1 MKMKIKKLFPIFS
14 LVLIPGI
21 AFGAVIDCPYLGGG
35 KNLLNYPNEVQPTST
50 DMGWKIEKEI
60 EKLIKNLVH
69 FIKECLVKP
78 ALVAIIIWGGI
89 YIMIST
95 GDPEKVATGKK
106 IILAGIIGLIIIY
119 GADAVRD
126 FFSNYIR

>member
-1 MKMKIKKLFPIFS
+1 MKMKIKKFFVIFS

-21 AFGAVIDCPYLGGG
+21 TFGTVIDCPYLGGG

-50 DMGWKIEKEI
+50 DLAPQIKG
-60 EKLIKNLVH
+60 LIGNIIH

-78 ALVAIIIWGGI
+78 ALIAVIIWGGI

-95 GDPEKVATGKK
+95 GDPAKIETGKR
-106 IILAGIIGLIIIY
+106 ILLAGIIGLIIIY
-119 GADAVRD
+119 GADTVRD
-126 FFSNYIR
+126 FFSKYIH

>member
-1 MKMKIKKLFPIFS
+1 MKMKIKKFFIIFS

-21 AFGAVIDCPYLGGG
+21 AFGAVIDCPYLKGG
-35 KNLLNYPNEVQPTST
+35 KNLLNYPNEVQPNST
-50 DMGWKIEKEI
+50 NLGPEI

-78 ALVAIIIWGGI
+78 VLVAIIIWGGV

-95 GDPEKVATGKK
+95 GEPAKTTKGKQ
-106 IILAGIIGLIIIY
+106 ILLAGIIGLIIIFVAEEIA
-119 GADAVRD
+119 GL
-126 FFSNYIR
+126 FGKYIH

>member
-1 MKMKIKKLFPIFS
+1 MKMKIKKLFIIFS

-21 AFGAVIDCPYLGGG
+21 TFGAVIDCPYLGGG
-35 KNLLNYPNEVQPTST
+35 KNLLNYPNEVQPTTST
-50 DMGWKIEKEI
+50 DLGKEI
-60 EKLIKNLVH
+60 EKLIRNIIH

-95 GDPEKVATGKK
+95 GDPAKIETGKK
-106 IILAGIIGLIIIY
+106 ILLAGIIGLIIIFVAEEIA
-119 GADAVRD
+119 GL
-126 FFSNYIR
+126 FGKYIH